1 MQPAGQ
7 RKKTVRV
14 KDIEH
19 VVATIA
25 RIPPRSVSTS
35 DRDRLEMLE
44 RDLQLTV
51 FGQDAAINSLVSAI
65 KLSRAGLGQP
75 EKPVGSF
82 LFAGPTGVGKTEV
95 AKQLASALGI
105 AFIRFDM
112 SEYMEAHTV
121 SRLIGAPPGYVG
133 FDQGGLLT
141 DGIRK
146 TPHAVLLLDE
156 IEKAHPNLYSILLQV
171 MDHATL
177 TDNNGRQADF
187 RHIILI
193 MTTNAGAQEMAAA
206 AIGFGG
212 RTNADQG
219 AKAIERLFSPEFR
232 NRLDA
237 IISFGSL
244 PMPVI
249 ERVVDKFM
257 LELDVQLNEK
267 KVFVHMTPEARRY
280 LAEKGYDPTFG
291 ARPMARLI
299 QTEIKRVL
307 ADEIL
312 FGRLRDGGHVEIDLR
327 DGALSFEYAPPPTGG
342 ANVPVAQATAD
353 ETLSD
358 DAEGDGED

>member
-1 MQPAGQ
+1 
-7 RKKTVRV
+7 
-14 KDIEH
+14 
-19 VVATIA
+19 
-25 RIPPRSVSTS
+25 
-35 DRDRLEMLE
+35 
-44 RDLQLTV
+44 
-51 FGQDAAINSLVSAI
+51 
-65 KLSRAGLGQP
+65 
-75 EKPVGSF
+75 
-82 LFAGPTGVGKTEV
+82 
-95 AKQLASALGI
+95 
-105 AFIRFDM
+105 
-112 SEYMEAHTV
+112 MEAHTG

-141 DGIRK
+141 DAIRK

-156 IEKAHPNLYSILLQV
+156 IEKAHPNLFNILLQV

-193 MTTNAGAQEMAAA
+193 MTTNAGAHEMAAT

-212 RTNADQG
+212 RSNADQG

-237 IISFGSL
+237 IISFSSL

-249 ERVVDKFM
+249 ERVVDKFIM
-257 LELDVQLNEK
+257 ELDVQLNEK
-267 KVFVHMTPEARRY
+267 RVFVHMTPEARRY

-299 QTEIKRVL
+299 QTEVKRVL

-312 FGRLRDGGHVEIDLR
+312 FGRLREGGRVEIDGA
-327 DGALSFEYAPPPTGG
+327 DGALTFAYAPPPEE
-342 ANVPVAQATAD
+342 APRVPAEATAED
-353 ETLSD
+353 D
-358 DAEGDGED
+358 DAAGDDD

>member
-1 MQPAGQ
+1 
-7 RKKTVRV
+7 
-14 KDIEH
+14 
-19 VVATIA
+19 
-25 RIPPRSVSTS
+25 
-35 DRDRLEMLE
+35 
-44 RDLQLTV
+44 
-51 FGQDAAINSLVSAI
+51 
-65 KLSRAGLGQP
+65 
-75 EKPVGSF
+75 
-82 LFAGPTGVGKTEV
+82 
-95 AKQLASALGI
+95 
-105 AFIRFDM
+105 
-112 SEYMEAHTV
+112 
-121 SRLIGAPPGYVG
+121 
-133 FDQGGLLT
+133 
-141 DGIRK
+141 
-146 TPHAVLLLDE
+146 
-156 IEKAHPNLYSILLQV
+156 KAHPNLYSILLQV

-212 RTNADQG
+212 RSNADKG
-219 AKAIERLFSPEFR
+219 GKAIERLFTPEFR

-237 IISFGSL
+237 IIQFGAL

-267 KVFVHMTPEARRY
+267 RVFVQMTPEARRH

-312 FGRLRDGGHVEIDLR
+312 FGRLKDGGRVEIDVA
-327 DGALSFEYAPPPTGG
+327 DGALTFHYEPAP
-342 ANVPVAQATAD
+342 
-353 ETLSD
+353 
-358 DAEGDGED
+358 